1 MPLLRWLSVIV
12 FSSLLVACGGGGSL
26 EKEGGSL
33 DGGNT
38 TDNPT
43 YTITVQGYSADG
55 TESNNV
61 TADQPLMIRASLTSS
76 NSDVTGKKITFSLAD
91 NLGTLD

>member
-26 EKEGGSL
+26 ENEGVHL

-61 TADQPLMIRASLTSS
+61 TADQPLMMPL
-76 NSDVTGKKITFSLAD
+76 
-91 NLGTLD
+91 